1 VAHIYIGNASMVD
14 EEVLEAVKTLHDE
27 FWVFA
32 EFDVHRRNIDWLI
45 IRQVPDNRPEGRFS
59 TVILTELKRTRAILD
74 GDDNGRWRENREG
87 IWQEL
92 EPSNMRDANPWR
104 QLINTVN
111 VFRDWLYN
119 NQRRF
124 LTEGDGQLYPES
136 AVKVWPN
143 LLILSDP
150 PDLVHRLPLK
160 PQNGYGAYHFEL
172 DEWLRRTYGWTPR
185 DGLRLTAGELADLAH
200 ALGLSELPH
209 EPRSHTVFPELYPTL
224 SEIPDLPTTAGS
236 LDWIDGLSVWATGIE
251 QRVRRLEEQF
261 GATSDQLGGISEQLS
276 AISGPPSP
284 KVPARRT
291 SRPVPPTAADR
302 PLNEQERE
310 LITGAMN
317 ALKAA
322 GKVRDF
328 PSVFAEMH
336 RVIGGP
342 TFKSRNFNGYGSALA
357 MMQRAA
363 DEGLVKFGPLDGNGV
378 PTLFLPDEEIPD
390 GNGVATADVAGA
402 GGK

>member
-1 VAHIYIGNASMVD
+1 LAHIFAGNRSMVD
-14 EEVLEAVKTLHDE
+14 EELLEAVKQLNDE

-45 IRQVPDNRPEGRFS
+45 IRQVPDNRPDGRFS
-59 TVILTELKRTRAILD
+59 TVILTELKRTRALLD
-74 GDDNGRWRENREG
+74 GDDNGRWRECREG
-87 IWQEL
+87 IWSEQ

-111 VFRDWLYN
+111 VFRDWMYN

-124 LTEGDGQLYPES
+124 LAEGDGHLYPES

-160 PQNGYGAYHFEL
+160 PQNGYGAYHFEI
-172 DEWLRRTYGWTPR
+172 DEWIRRAYGWTPR
-185 DGLRLTAGELADLAH
+185 DGLRLTASELTDLAH
-200 ALGLSELPH
+200 ALSLTPIKYEQSAERTIKGPFSIEDELAD
-209 EPRSHTVFPELYPTL
+209 
-224 SEIPDLPTTAGS
+224 IPALAGT

-251 QRVRRLEEQF
+251 QRVRRIEEQLE
-261 GATSDQLGGISEQLS
+261 ALQENAASKPPERRL
-276 AISGPPSP
+276 ARPGPAMSSTP
-284 KVPARRT
+284 
-291 SRPVPPTAADR
+291 DR
-302 PLNEQERE
+302 PLEQHERE
-310 LITGAMN
+310 LITNAMTT
-317 ALKAA
+317 LKSA
-322 GKVRDF
+322 GKNRDF

-363 DEGLVKFGPLDGNGV
+363 TEGLVKFGPLDGNGV
-378 PTLFLPDEEIPD
+378 PTLFLPEEEIP
-390 GNGVATADVAGA
+390 GVDAVTESEMAEAGRD
-402 GGK
+402 

>member
-1 VAHIYIGNASMVD
+1 VARIFVGNAAMVD
-14 EEVLEAVKTLHDE
+14 EDVLEAVKTLHDE

-45 IRQVPDNRPEGRFS
+45 VRQVPDNRPEGRFS

-185 DGLRLTAGELADLAH
+185 DGLRLTGGELADLAH
-200 ALGLSELPH
+200 ALGLTELPH
-209 EPRSHTVFPELYPTL
+209 EARSHTVFPEMYPAITDV
-224 SEIPDLPTTAGS
+224 PDQPATAGS

-251 QRVRRLEEQF
+251 QRVRRLE
-261 GATSDQLGGISEQLS
+261 AQLS
-276 AISGPPSP
+276 AHAEQPPAQP
-284 KVPARRT
+284 PAPRAPAKRT
-291 SRPVPPTAADR
+291 ARNAPPTVPDR
-302 PLNEQERE
+302 PLSDQERE
-310 LITGAMN
+310 LIVSAMTT
-317 ALKAA
+317 LKAS

-328 PSVFAEMH
+328 PSIFAEMH
-336 RVIGGP
+336 RVTGGP

-363 DEGLVKFGPLDGNGV
+363 EEGLIKFGPLDGNGV
-378 PTLFLPDEEIPD
+378 PTLFLPEEEISN
-390 GNGVATADVAGA
+390 GNGVATSEVAGA
-402 GGK
+402 PTPSP

>member
-1 VAHIYIGNASMVD
+1 MVD
-14 EEVLEAVKTLHDE
+14 EDVLEAVKTLHDE

-59 TVILTELKRTRAILD
+59 TVILTELKRTRALLD

-185 DGLRLTAGELADLAH
+185 DGLRLTASELADLAH

-209 EPRSHTVFPELYPTL
+209 EPRTHTVFPDTYPTPTDV
-224 SEIPDLPTTAGS
+224 PDQPATAGS

-251 QRVRRLEEQF
+251 QRVRRIEAQLNALAEQ
-261 GATSDQLGGISEQLS
+261 Q
-276 AISGPPSP
+276 PSP
-284 KVPARRT
+284 P
-291 SRPVPPTAADR
+291 PVPRTPAKRASRTAPPTVPDR
-302 PLNEQERE
+302 PLDEQERE
-310 LITGAMN
+310 LIVAAMN
-317 ALKAA
+317 TLKSA

-363 DEGLVKFGPLDGNGV
+363 EEGIVKFGPLDANSV
-378 PTLFLPDEEIPD
+378 PTLFLPDEEIPN
-390 GNGVATADVAGA
+390 GNGLATAEVAGA

>member
-1 VAHIYIGNASMVD
+1 MVD
-14 EEVLEAVKTLHDE
+14 EGVLEAVKTLPDE

-45 IRQVPDNRPEGRFS
+45 VRQVPDNRPEGRFS
-59 TVILTELKRTRAILD
+59 TVILTELKRTRALLD

-143 LLILSDP
+143 LLILSEP

-160 PQNGYGAYHFEL
+160 PQNGYGAYHFDL
-172 DEWLRRTYGWTPR
+172 NEWIRRTYGWTPR
-185 DGLRLTAGELADLAH
+185 DGLCLTARELADLAH
-200 ALGLSELPH
+200 ALGLNELPH
-209 EPRSHTVFPELYPTL
+209 EPRPYAAFADDAPVIGEL
-224 SEIPDLPTTAGS
+224 SELPALPGT

-251 QRVRRLEEQF
+251 QRVRRLEERLSVLAEQ
-261 GATSDQLGGISEQLS
+261 QPISQ
-276 AISGPPSP
+276 
-284 KVPARRT
+284 PAV
-291 SRPVPPTAADR
+291 SRPTVKRAARQMPPTVPDR
-302 PLNEQERE
+302 PLDEHERE
-310 LITGAMN
+310 LIVNAMN

-322 GKVRDF
+322 GKPRDF

-342 TFKSRNFNGYGSALA
+342 TFKARNFNGYGSALA

-363 DEGLVKFGPLDGNGV
+363 DEGLVTFGPLDGNGV
-378 PTLFLPDEEIPD
+378 PTLYLPDEEIPD
-390 GNGVATADVAGA
+390 GNGVATVEIAGA

>member
-1 VAHIYIGNASMVD
+1 VARIFVGNASMVD
-14 EEVLEAVKTLHDE
+14 EDVLEAVKTLHDE

-209 EPRSHTVFPELYPTL
+209 EPQSHTVFPEMYPTL
-224 SEIPDLPTTAGS
+224 SEIPDLPAMAGS

-251 QRVRRLEEQF
+251 QRVRRLEEQLT
-261 GATSDQLGGISEQLS
+261 ARSEEQ
-276 AISGPPSP
+276 
-284 KVPARRT
+284 
-291 SRPVPPTAADR
+291 PVPRAPAKRATRTTPPTVPDR
-302 PLNEQERE
+302 PLDAQERE
-310 LITGAMN
+310 LIVGAMN

-363 DEGLVKFGPLDGNGV
+363 DEGLVKFGPVDGNGV
-378 PTLFLPDEEIPD
+378 PTLFLPDEEIQN
-390 GNGVATADVAGA
+390 GNGLATADVAGA

>member
-1 VAHIYIGNASMVD
+1 MAWRRWLAPPLGRMARVTCDSPMRTQRRTYGRQLNAWRQRRVPRWHGFNRVRKQVSVAHIFIGNASMVD
-14 EEVLEAVKTLHDE
+14 DDVLEAVKTLHDE

-150 PDLVHRLPLK
+150 PDLVHRLPL
-160 PQNGYGAYHFEL
+160 
-172 DEWLRRTYGWTPR
+172 
-185 DGLRLTAGELADLAH
+185 
-200 ALGLSELPH
+200 
-209 EPRSHTVFPELYPTL
+209 
-224 SEIPDLPTTAGS
+224 
-236 LDWIDGLSVWATGIE
+236 
-251 QRVRRLEEQF
+251 
-261 GATSDQLGGISEQLS
+261 
-276 AISGPPSP
+276 
-284 KVPARRT
+284 
-291 SRPVPPTAADR
+291 
-302 PLNEQERE
+302 
-310 LITGAMN
+310 
-317 ALKAA
+317 
-322 GKVRDF
+322 
-328 PSVFAEMH
+328 
-336 RVIGGP
+336 
-342 TFKSRNFNGYGSALA
+342 
-357 MMQRAA
+357 
-363 DEGLVKFGPLDGNGV
+363 
-378 PTLFLPDEEIPD
+378 
-390 GNGVATADVAGA
+390 
-402 GGK
+402 

>member
-1 VAHIYIGNASMVD
+1 VARIFVGNRSMVD
-14 EEVLEAVKTLHDE
+14 EGLLEAVKQLNDE

-74 GDDNGRWRENREG
+74 GDDNGRWRECREG
-87 IWQEL
+87 IWSEL

-111 VFRDWLYN
+111 VFRDWMYN

-143 LLILSDP
+143 LLILSEP

-172 DEWLRRTYGWTPR
+172 DEWIRRAYGWTPR
-185 DGLRLTAGELADLAH
+185 DGLRLTASELTDLAH
-200 ALGLSELPH
+200 ALGLTPVTYEQNSVRTFKEPFPVEDEL
-209 EPRSHTVFPELYPTL
+209 TD
-224 SEIPDLPTTAGS
+224 IPAFSGS

-251 QRVRRLEEQF
+251 QRVRRLEERLNVVLEVPE
-261 GATSDQLGGISEQLS
+261 S
-276 AISGPPSP
+276 PPSVKKP
-284 KVPARRT
+284 V
-291 SRPVPPTAADR
+291 RPSAPVANTPDR
-302 PLNEQERE
+302 PLEELERE
-310 LITGAMN
+310 LIVNAMTTLKTTGKN
-317 ALKAA
+317 
-322 GKVRDF
+322 RDF

-342 TFKSRNFNGYGSALA
+342 TFKSRNFNGYGSAMA

-363 DEGLVKFGPLDGNGV
+363 AEGLVRFGPLDGNGV
-378 PTLFLPDEEIPD
+378 PMLFMPDEVDREEVEIETEI
-390 GNGVATADVAGA
+390 AEA
-402 GGK
+402 GGN